1 MIDMPNPMQNS
12 IQNVEDLEV
21 YQKLFKLAL
30 DVHELT
36 MSYSKFELYELGSQ
50 SRRASNAAPA
60 LLAEGF
66 GNMHTNI
73 YSEKISQSLGEIKE
87 TKHHLRMAC
96 KKNYFNQAVLDD
108 FIKRYDECLR
118 MLHGLDKSLRD
129 KHRK

>member
-1 MIDMPNPMQNS
+1 MQNS

-30 DVHELT
+30 EVHELT
-36 MSYSKFELYELGSQ
+36 MTYPKFELYELGSQ
-50 SRRASNAAPA
+50 SRRASNAGPA

-66 GNMHTNI
+66 GNKHTNI
-73 YSEKISQSLGEIKE
+73 YSEKISQSMGEIKE

-96 KKNYFNQAVLDD
+96 KKNYLDQNTLD
-108 FIKRYDECLR
+108 QFISRYDECLR
-118 MLHGLDKSLRD
+118 MLHGLNKSLHD